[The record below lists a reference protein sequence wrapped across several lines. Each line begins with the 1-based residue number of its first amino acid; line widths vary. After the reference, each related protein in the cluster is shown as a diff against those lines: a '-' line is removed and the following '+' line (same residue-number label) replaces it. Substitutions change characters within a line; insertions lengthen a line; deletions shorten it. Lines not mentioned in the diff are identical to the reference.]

1 MAPSDRNRR
10 RRRRSPSR
18 GRNVAIA
25 AALALAVVALAVSL
39 ATTRSGREATSP
51 TMSTDSGVAHVHG
64 LGVNPKDGALYAA
77 THTGLFRIPEQGKAR
92 RIADRYQ
99 DTMGFTVAGPDRFL
113 GSGHPDVNDRKLR
126 KPGRPPLLGLIES
139 TDAGVTWNSLS
150 LLGDVDF
157 HALTAAH
164 GRVYGFDAT
173 SGRFMVSNDMRAWET
188 RSTTAIADFA
198 VDPADPNRIVAATGE
213 RIIASVDGGRT
224 WEPQPGPPLIVLSW
238 DERSG
243 LWGADTAGRVH
254 RVATEGE
261 WRNVGALAGEPQA
274 LLARD
279 GAVYAAAADDGG
291 PTSIYRSSDGRDWN
305 LLYRD
310 PQP

>member
-10 RRRRSPSR
+10 QRRRSPSR
-18 GRNVAIA
+18 GPNVFIA
-25 AALALAVVALAVSL
+25 AALALAVVALVVSL
-39 ATTRSGREATSP
+39 ATTRLGREAASP
-51 TMSTDSGVAHVHG
+51 TVSTDSGVAHVHG

-77 THTGLFRIPEQGKAR
+77 THTGLFRIPEEGKAGR
-92 RIADRYQ
+92 VADRYQ

-113 GSGHPDVNDRKLR
+113 GSGHPDINDRRLR

-139 TDAGVTWNSLS
+139 TDAGVTWNSVS

-164 GRVYGFDAT
+164 DQVYGFDAT
-173 SGRFMVSNDMRAWET
+173 SGRFLVSSDMRTWET
-188 RSTTAIADFA
+188 RSTTAMADFA
-198 VDPADPNRIVAATGE
+198 VDPTDPDHIMAATGE

-224 WEPQPGPPLIVLSW
+224 WEPQPGPPLLVLSW

-254 RVATEGE
+254 RAGAGGE
-261 WRNVGALAGEPQA
+261 WRKVGALAGEPQA
-274 LLARD
+274 FLAQ
-279 GAVYAAAADDGG
+279 GETVYAAAADDGG
-291 PTSIYRSSDGRDWN
+291 PTSIYQSSDGREWT

-310 PQP
+310 PEP

>member
-1 MAPSDRNRR
+1 MV
-10 RRRRSPSR
+10 SPA
-18 GRNVAIA
+18 G
-25 AALALAVVALAVSL
+25 
-39 ATTRSGREATSP
+39 
-51 TMSTDSGVAHVHG
+51 STDTGVAHVHG
-64 LGVNPKDGALYAA
+64 LGINPKDGALYAA
-77 THTGLFRIPEQGKAR
+77 THTGLFRIPEEGRAE

-113 GSGHPDVNDRKLR
+113 GSGHPDITDRKLR

-139 TDAGVTWNSLS
+139 TDTGVTWHSVS
-150 LLGDVDF
+150 LLGDADF

-173 SGRFMVSNDMRAWET
+173 SGRLMVSADMRAWDT
-188 RSTTAIADFA
+188 RSTTAMADFA
-198 VDPADPNRIVAATGE
+198 VDPVDPDHIVAATGE

-224 WEPQPGPPLIVLSW
+224 WETQPGPPLLVLSW
-238 DERSG
+238 DEQSG

-254 RVATEGE
+254 RAGTEGA
-261 WRNVGALAGEPQA
+261 WRNVGTLAGEPQA

-279 GAVYAAAADDGG
+279 DTVYAAAAHGG
-291 PTSIYRSSDGRDWN
+291 LTTIYRSSDVRDWS

-310 PQP
+310 PEP

>member
-10 RRRRSPSR
+10 QHRRSPTR
-18 GRNVAIA
+18 GRNVVIA
-25 AALALAVVALAVSL
+25 GALALAVVALVASL
-39 ATTRSGREATSP
+39 ATTRSGREAPSTP
-51 TMSTDSGVAHVHG
+51 VNTDSGVAHVHG

-77 THTGLFRIPEQGKAR
+77 THTGLFRIPEAGKAG

-113 GSGHPDVNDRKLR
+113 GSGHPDINDRKLR

-139 TDAGVTWNSLS
+139 TDAGFTWNSRS

-188 RSTTAIADFA
+188 RSTVAIADFA
-198 VDPADPNRIVAATGE
+198 VDPADPDHIVAATGE
-213 RIIASVDGGRT
+213 RTIASVDGGRT
-224 WEPQPGPPLIVLSW
+224 WEPQPGPPLLVLSW
-238 DERSG
+238 DEQSG

-254 RVATEGE
+254 RGGAGGE
-261 WRNVGALAGEPQA
+261 WRNVGVLAGEPQA

-279 GAVYAAAADDGG
+279 GTVYAAAADDG
-291 PTSIYRSSDGRDWN
+291 PTSIYQSTDGSEWS

-310 PQP
+310 PEP